1 VALGA
6 LLRADERGARNA
18 GRNNQRAV
26 DGNARDQQQPP
37 SGDAAVEELPRCA
50 AVLAVGEPL
59 NYVEAGAAAA
69 REASLP
75 PFFRKVAAALQPGG
89 LFAFDVI
96 VRGKPSLTRARR
108 LGGKGYEVFVT
119 TRDEG
124 AVLWRDVVCFARR
137 PGQRGYARSHEL
149 HRVRVLQTR
158 VLLRQLRAAG
168 FKVKISRG
176 YGAHRLPVRRL
187 AFICSR

>member
-1 VALGA
+1 VVLAAFARAGHPTFGVDLSAAMVALA
-6 LLRADERGARNA
+6 RREVPRATLKRGSLYQVA
-18 GRNNQRAV
+18 
-26 DGNARDQQQPP
+26 
-37 SGDAAVEELPRCA
+37 LPRCA